1 MEDFKQRYIAA
12 RRAVIAQDLS
22 RLNPMQRQAA
32 MTTEGPLLLLAG
44 AGSGKTTVLIQ
55 RVYNLLTYGR
65 GSDSEEVPAWATEE
79 DLQFL
84 ESFPARPTEED
95 VRRARRLCALDAP
108 KPWEII
114 AITFTNKAAGE
125 LKDRL
130 AARLGPEAND
140 IWASTFHS
148 ACVRI
153 LRRDIDRLGFDK
165 DFTIYDT
172 DDSKRV
178 IKDILKELNLEEK
191 TFPPRSVLAAIS
203 HSKDQYETPEDF
215 AKRYE
220 AAGDWKMTRIAKIYA
235 AYAKKLRTANAL
247 DFDDIIFH
255 TVTLLQQERSVLDY
269 YQRKFRYVLVDEYQ
283 DTNHLQYLLTSLLAG
298 GYKNLCVVGDDD
310 QSIYRFRG
318 ANIENILN
326 FEEQYP
332 TARTIRLEQNY
343 RSTQNILDAANAVI
357 QNNQGRKGKTLWT
370 DNGGGDVVTVKTTFN
385 ESDEANYVAGDILMG
400 VNRGRNFRD
409 TAVLYRMN
417 AQSNALEYAMKRN
430 GIAYRIVGGTKFFD
444 RAEVKDVL
452 SYLCVLNNPLDDLRL
467 RRILNVPARGIGNTT
482 IEKLTV
488 VAAEQQLSLYET
500 IRNADLF
507 PELKSAAAKLL
518 KFADLIDSLRAAGGR
533 LALPEF
539 YDQVLDDT
547 GYVRALEEKNDMESR
562 GRIENVQEL
571 KSNILGFLDG
581 EPEDPTLSGFLNE
594 IALYTDLDSVSAD
607 DDCVTMMTM
616 HAAKGLEFPVVYVVG
631 VEEGL
636 FPGQSAAYDPEELE
650 EERRIC
656 YVAMTRAKE
665 KLTLTNARQR
675 MLYGKTSPCQPSR
688 FLKEIPEANMEWQGK
703 PEPRPE
709 RSEWDADG
717 FGSPSWDDDFDGS
730 FRQKGSYGGY
740 RASSGS
746 YSGGGG
752 SYGGR
757 SGGYGGGGIS
767 SWQRSSVPSGGSVSS
782 GRSYSGT
789 GAGRTAKSSPARSAS
804 PAGKPAAKA
813 AAAVEFQAGDRVE
826 HSAFGQGTVL
836 SLTPMGGD
844 ALMEVQFGEIR
855 KKLMWKT
862 AGAHMKKV

>member
-1 MEDFKQRYIAA
+1 
-12 RRAVIAQDLS
+12 
-22 RLNPMQRQAA
+22 
-32 MTTEGPLLLLAG
+32 
-44 AGSGKTTVLIQ
+44 
-55 RVYNLLTYGR
+55 
-65 GSDSEEVPAWATEE
+65 
-79 DLQFL
+79 
-84 ESFPARPTEED
+84 
-95 VRRARRLCALDAP
+95 
-108 KPWEII
+108 
-114 AITFTNKAAGE
+114 
-125 LKDRL
+125 
-130 AARLGPEAND
+130 
-140 IWASTFHS
+140 
-148 ACVRI
+148 
-153 LRRDIDRLGFDK
+153 
-165 DFTIYDT
+165 
-172 DDSKRV
+172 
-178 IKDILKELNLEEK
+178 
-191 TFPPRSVLAAIS
+191 
-203 HSKDQYETPEDF
+203 
-215 AKRYE
+215 
-220 AAGDWKMTRIAKIYA
+220 
-235 AYAKKLRTANAL
+235 
-247 DFDDIIFH
+247 
-255 TVTLLQQERSVLDY
+255 
-269 YQRKFRYVLVDEYQ
+269 
-283 DTNHLQYLLTSLLAG
+283 
-298 GYKNLCVVGDDD
+298 
-310 QSIYRFRG
+310 
-318 ANIENILN
+318 
-326 FEEQYP
+326 
-332 TARTIRLEQNY
+332 
-343 RSTQNILDAANAVI
+343 
-357 QNNQGRKGKTLWT
+357 
-370 DNGGGDVVTVKTTFN
+370 
-385 ESDEANYVAGDILMG
+385 
-400 VNRGRNFRD
+400 
-409 TAVLYRMN
+409 
-417 AQSNALEYAMKRN
+417 
-430 GIAYRIVGGTKFFD
+430 
-444 RAEVKDVL
+444 
-452 SYLCVLNNPLDDLRL
+452 
-467 RRILNVPARGIGNTT
+467 
-482 IEKLTV
+482 
-488 VAAEQQLSLYET
+488 
-500 IRNADLF
+500 
-507 PELKSAAAKLL
+507 
-518 KFADLIDSLRAAGGR
+518 
-533 LALPEF
+533 
-539 YDQVLDDT
+539 
-547 GYVRALEEKNDMESR
+547 MESR

-757 SGGYGGGGIS
+757 SGGYGGGGSS
-767 SWQRSSVPSGGSVSS
+767 SWQRSSAPSGGSVSS